1 MILLLFKNKTMFQN
15 VFSTEG
21 RIRRTEFAL
30 SILIHVAAVFF
41 TVFLFTLTKIDF
53 FIVIAVVVWLAG
65 IIFRVIQ
72 GAKRCHD
79 IGVSGWF
86 QFIPFFVIAMIFVD
100 SNRGSNRYGDNPK
113 GIGNYYTIDEIGKKN
128 Y

>member
-41 TVFLFTLTKIDF
+41 TVFLFALTKIDF

>member
-1 MILLLFKNKTMFQN
+1 MILLPFKNKTMFQN
-15 VFSTEG
+15 VFSTKG

-30 SILIHVAAVFF
+30 SYVIYVGAVFF
-41 TVFLFTLTKIDF
+41 TISLAVATKIDLF
-53 FIVIAVVVWLAG
+53 YILTMLVWFAG
-65 IIFRVIQ
+65 VIFRVIQ

-86 QFIPFFVIAMIFVD
+86 QFIPFFIIAMAFVD
-100 SNRGSNRYGDNPK
+100 SNRGSNKYGDNPK

>member
-1 MILLLFKNKTMFQN
+1 MFQN

-30 SILIHVAAVFF
+30 SILIHVAAVLFMF
-41 TVFLFTLTKIDF
+41 FLFAITKIDF
-53 FIVIAVVVWLAG
+53 FIVIAVVVWFAG

-79 IGVSGWF
+79 IGLSGWF
-86 QFIPFFVIAMIFVD
+86 QFIPFFMFVMIFAD

-113 GIGNYYTIDEIGKKN
+113 GIGNYYPIDEIGQKK

>member
-1 MILLLFKNKTMFQN
+1 MFQN

-30 SILIHVAAVFF
+30 SILIHVGAVFF
-41 TVFLFTLTKIDF
+41 TVFLAVITKIDF
-53 FIVIAVVVWLAG
+53 FFIITALVWFAG

-86 QFIPFFVIAMIFVD
+86 QFIPFFIIAMAFVD
-100 SNRGSNRYGDNPK
+100 SNRGSNKYGDNPK
-113 GIGNYYTIDEIGKKN
+113 GIGNYYTIEEIGQKIIK
-128 Y
+128 

>member
-1 MILLLFKNKTMFQN
+1 MFQN

-41 TVFLFTLTKIDF
+41 TVFLFALTKIDF

>member
-1 MILLLFKNKTMFQN
+1 MFQN

-30 SILIHVAAVFF
+30 SLLIHVVAIFF
-41 TVFLFTLTKIDF
+41 TVFLAIITKIDF
-53 FIVIAVVVWLAG
+53 FFVITVLVWFAG

-79 IGVSGWF
+79 IGLSGWF
-86 QFIPFFVIAMIFVD
+86 QFIPFFVIVMIFLD
-100 SNRGSNRYGDNPK
+100 SNRGSNRYGENPK
-113 GIGNYYTIDEIGKKN
+113 GIGNHLTIDEIGKN
-128 Y
+128 IY

>member
-41 TVFLFTLTKIDF
+41 TFFLFALTKIDF